1 MFQPPTEQT
10 EEDAQELYPP
20 INQLPNI
27 ASLSSIQPASIQGGL
42 DELQPPSLLPGN
54 TSSQHSLLPAEGTN
68 DSGVKTIV
76 LDGRRLVVVGD
87 DG

>member
-20 INQLPNI
+20 MNQLPNI
-27 ASLSSIQPASIQGGL
+27 ASLSSIQPGSIQGGL